1 MLRPRHPLVAC
12 LATVA
17 FTLIPTGV
25 IPPAIAEDTR
35 VGDCVRFEV
44 ARTEPDMAYTI
55 DNSCNLAVS
64 CTVSWR
70 LVCGE
75 SRGGKV
81 SDGRR
86 RLRVAGATS
95 SEIAIS
101 TASCGDDEWIVEDVA
116 WVCGK

>member
-12 LATVA
+12 LATFA
-17 FTLIPTGV
+17 FALAPDGV
-25 IPPAIAEDTR
+25 VPAAIAENTS
-35 VGDCVRFEV
+35 VGDCVRFEL

-55 DNSCNLAVS
+55 DNSCDLAVS

-75 SRGGKV
+75 SRSGRV

-86 RLRVAGATS
+86 RLRVARSAS

-101 TASCGDDEWIVEDVA
+101 AASCGDDQWIVEDVA